1 MTHIT
6 EVAIVGAGFG
16 GLGMGH
22 ALARAGIHDFVI
34 LEAADEV
41 GGTWHANR
49 YPGAGCDVPSHLYC
63 FSFYPKVDWSRRYA
77 SQPEILQYLKDA
89 TQALGLRARV
99 RLNTAVTR
107 AVYDEQQAC
116 WHLTLAG
123 GRALS
128 ARHLV
133 AATGQLRVPKWP
145 AIPGRERFQGTAFH
159 SARWPDGLDLAGRRV
174 GVIGTGA
181 TAIQIVP
188 EVAKQAARVV
198 VFQRTPN
205 WIVPRKDRPYRDV
218 EKWLF
223 AHVPGMIPA
232 YRTLLYW
239 LFELRWPA
247 FRSYRTIG
255 PLFERQARRY
265 LEEKMA
271 GRPDLLAALTPDY
284 PIGCKRVLL
293 SDDFYDSLLCDH
305 VTLET
310 SGIAEITP
318 EGVRMK
324 DGRTH
329 ALDVL
334 VYATGF
340 EADAFVA
347 PMVIVGRGGRSL
359 QDVWNKAPF
368 AHKGVAIPGF
378 PNFYMLYGPNTNLG
392 HNSIIFMLERE
403 IAYIR
408 KLIMAAAAR
417 GAASVEVRAQAAHRF
432 AEEMRAALRRSVWLA
447 GCQSWYVT
455 EAGTSPTN
463 WPYST
468 LSFAWRM
475 RHLDLENYRFA

>member
-1 MTHIT
+1 MTQT
-6 EVAIVGAGFG
+6 YEAAIVGAGFG
-16 GLGMGH
+16 GIGMGH
-22 ALARAGIHDFVI
+22 ALSRAGIHDFVI
-34 LEAADEV
+34 LEAAEEV
-41 GGTWHANR
+41 GGTWQANR

-63 FSFYPKVDWSRRYA
+63 FSFFPKVDWSRRYA

-89 TQALGLRARV
+89 VRELGLEPHI
-99 RLNTAVTR
+99 RLRSPVVR
-107 AVYDEQQAC
+107 AVYEERDARWKLELEGGEV
-116 WHLTLAG
+116 LT
-123 GRALS
+123 

-133 AATGQLRVPKWP
+133 AATGQLRVPKLP
-145 AIPGRERFQGTAFH
+145 SIPGRERFRGRAFH
-159 SARWPDGLDLAGRRV
+159 SARWPGDLDLENRRV

-181 TAIQIVP
+181 SAIQIVP
-188 EVAKQAARVV
+188 EVARKAASVI

-205 WIVPRKDRPYRDV
+205 WIVPRKDRPYRSL

-223 AHVPGMIPA
+223 AHMPGAIAA
-232 YRTLLYW
+232 YRALLYW

-247 FRSYRTIG
+247 FRSYRTLG

-265 LEEKMA
+265 LEEKMKH
-271 GRPDLLAALTPDY
+271 RPDLLAALTPDY

-293 SDDFYDSLLCDH
+293 SDDFYDSLLLDH
-305 VTLET
+305 VVLET
-310 SGIAEITP
+310 AGIAEIT
-318 EGVRMK
+318 EAGVRMQ

-329 ALDVL
+329 ELDVL

-347 PMVIVGRGGRSL
+347 PMEIIGRGGRSL
-359 QDVWNKAPF
+359 QEVWNGAPF
-368 AHKGVAIPGF
+368 AHRGVTVPNF

-403 IAYIR
+403 ITYISR
-408 KLIMAAAAR
+408 LIREAR
-417 GAASVEVRAQAAHRF
+417 RRQAVRVEVREEAARRF
-432 AEEMRAALRRSVWLA
+432 AAEMHAALQRSVWLA
-447 GCQSWYVT
+447 GCHSWYVT

-475 RHLDLENYRFA
+475 RHLDLDNYRFA